1 MDILIIISNPQAAFI
16 AQSLVAAA
24 ERANA
29 SWSIFFTNDGV
40 KALGDKTFVMAMSGA
55 QEAVSCHESWL
66 AHMGNKPC
74 PVIEGSQTNNSA
86 LVAKAARII
95 SL

>member
-1 MDILIIISNPQAAFI
+1 MDILIIISNPQAALI
-16 AQSLVAAA
+16 AQSLAAA
-24 ERANA
+24 AKRAKA

-40 KALGDKTFVMAMSGA
+40 KALGDETFVAAMSGA
-55 QEAVSCHESWL
+55 QDAVSCHESWR
-66 AHMGNKPC
+66 AHMGDMPC
-74 PVIEGSQTNNSA
+74 PITKGSQTDNSA